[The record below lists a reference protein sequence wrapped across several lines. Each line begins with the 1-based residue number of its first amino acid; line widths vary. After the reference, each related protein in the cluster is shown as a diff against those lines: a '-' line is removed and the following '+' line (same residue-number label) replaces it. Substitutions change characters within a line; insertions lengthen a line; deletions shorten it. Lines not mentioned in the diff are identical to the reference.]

1 MRIAIVGVG
10 GVGGL
15 VAGLLARA
23 GTEVAVLARNA
34 SLAAIRQ
41 DGLAVDS
48 PLGTFT
54 VRPAAVSDDPA
65 ALGVADVVLVAVK
78 AWQVGELAPKLAPLL
93 APGGFAVPLQNGVEA
108 AERLAA
114 ALGPERVAGGLS
126 FLLAWTEA
134 PGRVKHVGGPPKI
147 TMGEVGGGSSARLEH
162 LAATLNAAGVVAELA
177 DDISAALWRKF
188 LFIDPLGTVGAATRA
203 PVGVIRSVPETR
215 ALLAGAMREV
225 AAVAKGRG
233 VDVGAQA
240 VDAALKQV
248 DSMPAEATAS
258 MHRDLA
264 AGRASELEDQTGA
277 VVRLGRAAAVPTPI
291 HDALFAALLPM
302 ERAARGAVP
311 KFART

>member
-15 VAGLLARA
+15 VGGLLARA
-23 GTEVAVLARNA
+23 GTEVAVLARKA

-54 VRPAAVSDDPA
+54 VRPAAASDDPA

-78 AWQVGELAPKLAPLL
+78 AWQVEELAPQLAPLL

-147 TMGEVGGGSSARLEH
+147 TMGEVGGGSSARLEQ

-203 PVGVIRSVPETR
+203 PIGVIRSVPETR

-225 AAVAKGRG
+225 AAVGKGRG

-248 DSMPAEATAS
+248 DSMPPEATAS

-277 VVRLGRAAAVPTPI
+277 VVRLGRAASVPTPI

-311 KFART
+311 TFTRT